1 MENLSIKSSDSDLE
15 QVKSEFQLWRS
26 QQLGRR
32 IIPQYLW
39 HKAIALLKTYPLALV
54 VRQLGVSRDRLIALS
69 GSQTNL
75 ATSTLPS
82 SFNSLPT
89 FLQISSSDL
98 NTLASQ
104 HPNPNPSSNSTSS
117 PSSSSNSTSNST
129 SILPVDILA
138 HSEQSCRI
146 VIEKSDGSRLSIQL
160 STNFSTIE
168 ALCNTFLKG

>member
-15 QVKSEFQLWRS
+15 EVKTEFQLWRS

-54 VRQLGVSRDRLIALS
+54 VRQLGVSRDRLVALS

-75 ATSTLPS
+75 STSTLPS
-82 SFNSLPT
+82 SNSNPT
-89 FLQISSSDL
+89 FLKLSSADL
-98 NTLASQ
+98 TTTASQ
-104 HPNPNPSSNSTSS
+104 YPSLNPNPSPS
-117 PSSSSNSTSNST
+117 PSPN
-129 SILPVDILA
+129 SILPAGIVA
-138 HSEQSCRI
+138 HNEQNCRI
-146 VIEKSDGSRLSIQL
+146 VIEKSDGSRLCIQL
-160 STNFSTIE
+160 STNVSTIE